1 MELRETRICLFHT
14 QKYFQPRAL
23 TSLFLPEKQETGLRG
38 GRPCS
43 GRKDIHTLTAR
54 DESRASPS
62 ACSQHATAL
71 LQSPLPAQPAGE
83 HTGLLCPSSGS
94 QIPRG
99 GGGCHVKLMLNQ
111 SGGSSPLN
119 GPARDPKRDKQSLTS
134 PTSPTAQSQA
144 PHGVLPPPA
153 GQKGGSDGI
162 LSPSRC
168 L

>member
-1 MELRETRICLFHT
+1 MEDAHAVGGKIYIH
-14 QKYFQPRAL
+14 
-23 TSLFLPEKQETGLRG
+23 SLPEM
-38 GRPCS
+38 
-43 GRKDIHTLTAR
+43 
-54 DESRASPS
+54 ESRASPS

-71 LQSPLPAQPAGE
+71 LQSPLPAQPVGE

-94 QIPRG
+94 QILG
-99 GGGCHVKLMLNQ
+99 GPPCHVKLMLNQ

-134 PTSPTAQSQA
+134 PTPPTAQSQA